1 MYYLAIVQNNNT
13 KALYD
18 YESYDAAL
26 AAFHSEL
33 AYRGEGRTSTKCA
46 LLDANLSMI
55 RQEVYGA
62 ETVTNEEPQ
71 EA

>member
-18 YESYDAAL
+18 YTSYDEAL
-26 AAFHSEL
+26 AAFHNEL
-33 AYRGEGRTSTKCA
+33 AYRGGGRTSTKCA
-46 LLDANLSMI
+46 LLDTNLSMI

-62 ETVTNEEPQ
+62 ETVTSEEAQ
-71 EA
+71 EG

>member
-1 MYYLAIVQNNNT
+1 MYFLAIVQNNST
-13 KALYD
+13 QALYR
-18 YESYDAAL
+18 YNSYDEAL

-33 AYRGEGRTSTKCA
+33 AYRSADRASTKCA

-62 ETVTNEEPQ
+62 ETDVNEDVTE
-71 EA
+71 

>member
-1 MYYLAIVQNNNT
+1 MYFLAIVQNNNT
-13 KALYD
+13 QALYRYD
-18 YESYDAAL
+18 SYDAAL
-26 AAFHSEL
+26 AAYHSEL
-33 AYRGEGRTSTKCA
+33 AYRSADRTSTKCA

-62 ETVTNEEPQ
+62 ETNTNEP

>member
-13 KALYD
+13 QALYRYD
-18 YESYDAAL
+18 SYDAAL

-33 AYRGEGRTSTKCA
+33 AYRSADRTSTKCA
-46 LLDANLSMI
+46 LLDSNLGMI

-62 ETVTNEEPQ
+62 ETNTNEPEG
-71 EA
+71 E

>member
-13 KALYD
+13 QALYR
-18 YESYDAAL
+18 YNSYDAAL

-33 AYRGEGRTSTKCA
+33 AYRSADRTSTKCA
-46 LLDANLSMI
+46 LLDVNLSMI

-62 ETVTNEEPQ
+62 ETNANEDVTE
-71 EA
+71 

>member
-18 YESYDAAL
+18 YASYDAAL

-62 ETVTNEEPQ
+62 ETVANEEPQ